1 MRSNDEWVQDL
12 SGTGA
17 AQAVAL
23 EDLRTYLLKAAH
35 ISFQRFPGYLAGMD
49 EEARAHLAEDCA
61 QEALLSILSQLHQF
75 RGESRFTTWAYNF
88 AVNKAMTAVRRVRWK
103 DVSLET
109 LMDDEAPASAFSRET
124 TPGANP
130 EQQAQA
136 SEAWA
141 VVQQVIDHELT
152 ERQRAA
158 LRGVVIQEIP
168 LDEVAQALG
177 TNRNGAY
184 KLLHD
189 ARRKLK
195 SKLLERGFT
204 PAEILAAFAATG

>member
-1 MRSNDEWVQDL
+1 MPV
-12 SGTGA
+12 GGIKHG
-17 AQAVAL
+17 VAPITL
-23 EDLRTYLLKAAH
+23 T
-35 ISFQRFPGYLAGMD
+35 
-49 EEARAHLAEDCA
+49 
-61 QEALLSILSQLHQF
+61 QLPQF

-109 LMDDEAPASAFSRET
+109 LMDDEAPATMFSRET
-124 TPGANP
+124 APGANP

-152 ERQRAA
+152 ERQRTA
-158 LRGVVIQEIP
+158 LRGVVIQDIP

-189 ARRKLK
+189 ARKKLK
-195 SKLLERGFT
+195 AKLLERGFT
-204 PAEILAAFAATG
+204 STEILATFAAAR

>member
-12 SGTGA
+12 SATGA
-17 AQAVAL
+17 IQAAAL
-23 EDLRTYLLKAAH
+23 EDLRIYLRKAVH
-35 ISFQRFPGYLAGMD
+35 IAFQRFPGYLAGMD
-49 EEARAHLAEDCA
+49 DEARAHLAEDCT
-61 QEALLSILSQLHQF
+61 QEALLAVLSQLHQF

-103 DVSLET
+103 DVSLEA
-109 LMDDEAPASAFSRET
+109 LMDDDAPATALGRET
-124 TPGANP
+124 APGANP

-141 VVQQVIDHELT
+141 VVHQVIEHELT

-158 LRGVVIQEIP
+158 LRGVVIQDIP
-168 LDEVAQALG
+168 LDEVAQTLG

-195 SKLLERGFT
+195 GKLLERGFA
-204 PAEILAAFAATG
+204 PAEILATFAAAR

>member
-23 EDLRTYLLKAAH
+23 EDLRTYLLKVAH

-103 DVSLET
+103 DVSLEA
-109 LMDDEAPASAFSRET
+109 LMDDEAPASAFSREAA
-124 TPGANP
+124 PGANP

-136 SEAWA
+136 NEAWA
-141 VVQQVIDHELT
+141 VVQQVIEHELT

-158 LRGVVIQEIP
+158 LRGVVIQDIP

-177 TNRNGAY
+177 ANRNGAY

-195 SKLLERGFT
+195 AKLLERGFT
-204 PAEILAAFAATG
+204 PTEILATFAAAR

>member
-103 DVSLET
+103 DVSLEA
-109 LMDDEAPASAFSRET
+109 LMDDEAPASAFSREAA
-124 TPGANP
+124 PGANP

-136 SEAWA
+136 NEAWV
-141 VVQQVIDHELT
+141 VVQQVIEHELT

-158 LRGVVIQEIP
+158 LRGVVIQDIP

-177 TNRNGAY
+177 ANRNGAY

-195 SKLLERGFT
+195 AKLLERGFT
-204 PAEILAAFAATG
+204 PTEILATFAAAR